1 MNRIGLA
8 LLLVVCSQT
17 LQAADEAPLM
27 PTTPPPKVA
36 IAKATDNAGRVV
48 IALDYAANGEGVACA
63 RGRSERKESRRR
75 VRGRSSRIRNPGD
88 RNGWHAK
95 VFDRNG
101 VVVDPRTLPLLLK
114 NDTPVLLTPDGKLD
128 RFFRQLYRDEILVIA
143 WPDRKEARASVPL
156 CSCSVDASREMIEIP
171 HLPMR
176 LMN

>member
-8 LLLVVCSQT
+8 LLLVVCSQS
-17 LQAADEAPLM
+17 LQAADEPPLM

-48 IALDYAANGEGVACA
+48 IALTTQRMVKQ
-63 RGRSERKESRRR
+63 SR
-75 VRGRSSRIRNPGD
+75 VRVVEV
-88 RNGWHAK
+88 NGKKVEEEYEADLPVYETQAIETDGSAK

-143 WPDRKEARASVPL
+143 WPDRKEARASVPY
-156 CSCSVDASREMIEIP
+156 AP
-171 HLPMR
+171 AP
-176 LMN
+176 LMPAAK